1 MLLGGQEGDQI
12 IGVVILRDDVKWRIH
27 GKKEWEQKFESEED
41 RLRVLD
47 ETFGIKLSPVER
59 EGIKGM
65 VSEIKR
71 Q

>member
-1 MLLGGQEGDQI
+1 MENP
-12 IGVVILRDDVKWRIH
+12 
-27 GKKEWEQKFESEED
+27 WEQKFESEED
-41 RLRVLD
+41 RLKVLD
-47 ETFGIKLSPVER
+47 ETFGIKLSLVER